1 MAKPNVRNALT
12 AYSAGMSP
20 STVLGRS
27 AVLLKVSRSGRCSVT
42 LRRTG
47 CSGWR
52 RNGYGTFGGRDGSK
66 QSIDKAGLD

>member
-1 MAKPNVRNALT
+1 MAKPTVRNALT

-27 AVLLKVSRSGRCSVT
+27 AVLLKVSRSGT

-52 RNGYGTFGGRDGSK
+52 RNGHGTFGGRDGRK
-66 QSIDKAGLD
+66 ESIDKAGLH